1 MSRSPGR
8 SRILTILA
16 VGFLALDG
24 VLLFGAWAWSGRA
37 ELALIGVLCLAA
49 AFAVLRLWRQY
60 RRAVDEMEAARLAV
74 QSEVAALREALEVA
88 PPAGKP
94 PRR

>member
-1 MSRSPGR
+1 MTAATGR

-24 VLLFGAWAWSGRA
+24 VLLFGAWAWSGRV
-37 ELALIGVLCLAA
+37 ELALIGALCLAA
-49 AFAVLRLWRQY
+49 ALAVLRLWRQY

-74 QSEVAALREALEVA
+74 QSEVASLREALQVG
-88 PPAGKP
+88 PRAGQP